1 MQKGQVLEKRLK
13 SLVIFFFSYIIILGK
28 FQRAKKHL
36 WILSFKHVI
45 VGEVTTLHQLIM
57 EKTRRK
63 RPGRRYWENSP

>member
-28 FQRAKKHL
+28 FQRAKT
-36 WILSFKHVI
+36 ISGYCPFKHVI
-45 VGEVTTLHQLIM
+45 DGEVTTLHQLIM
-57 EKTRRK
+57 EKIRTK